1 MRMRGRFL
9 LLGFVGVGVGIGA
22 ACIPHPTDDFEDY
35 QERIAPFAAPPED
48 PDASFEAGPPPT
60 EASEGLYYGACLSQL
75 AFGRMDR
82 VFSFYTK
89 TSFVPA
95 ESGGGSLV
103 LSLQPMRL
111 TSVGEPPRDV
121 PPTLFSESELTGQ
134 PAESPAP
141 ASPNVE
147 PTSRWAVDL
156 GTVEVPGDANP
167 ITGRPVVIEN
177 TRLTG
182 QFGTE
187 RFCARLNGD
196 VKQPVELTLTP
207 SDNICQFYLLEEG
220 DAVPTLVREDF
231 NAAACPY

>member
-1 MRMRGRFL
+1 MRGRFL
-9 LLGFVGVGVGIGA
+9 LVGFVGVGVGIGA
-22 ACIPHPTDDFEDY
+22 ACIPHPTDDFEDF
-35 QERIAPFAAPPED
+35 QDRIAPFAPAPDD
-48 PDASFEAGPPPT
+48 PDASFDGGPAPT

-75 AFGRMDR
+75 AFGRLDR

-89 TSFVPA
+89 SSFTPA
-95 ESGGGSLV
+95 EVGGGSLV

-111 TSVGEPPRDV
+111 TSVDGRDV
-121 PPTLFSESELTGQ
+121 PPTLFAESELTGD
-134 PAESPAP
+134 PAQSPEP

-196 VKQPVELTLTP
+196 VKQPVELTLNP
-207 SDNICQFYLLEEG
+207 ADNICQFYLLEEG
-220 DAVPTLVREDF
+220 DPVPTLVREDF
-231 NAAACPY
+231 SAAACPY